1 MFKKYF
7 IVKFTVAGISN
18 QNTSNFIEE
27 KTNNDIKEI
36 FVGVFSS
43 NFIAKSI
50 TFHGM
55 MNEKG
60 ARYPFFIM
68 NTDRSNK
75 KGMYWWSFLDLHP
88 KKEVFLFSSF
98 GFDGFKEFLLQD
110 DKKFLIKFF
119 IEFKNFLKKTVK

>member
-18 QNTSNFIEE
+18 QNISNFIEK

-36 FVGVFSS
+36 FVSVFSS

-50 TFHGM
+50 TFHEM

-75 KGMYWWSFLDLHP
+75 KGMYW
-88 KKEVFLFSSF
+88 
-98 GFDGFKEFLLQD
+98 
-110 DKKFLIKFF
+110 
-119 IEFKNFLKKTVK
+119 

>member
-18 QNTSNFIEE
+18 QNISNFIEK

-36 FVGVFSS
+36 FVSVFSS

-50 TFHGM
+50 TFHEM

-88 KKEVFLFSSF
+88 KKEVFLFGSF